1 MIFLTVCLIFLVC
14 LYESLWIVLEK
25 ALSHRML
32 TYIIHK
38 DQNQLTNQ
46 TAATRAKQLGLLV
59 FINTRNSKIDLSSQE
74 QKLTDNLKRFLY
86 LSQNISCTFP
96 GVGLQSDTLSI

>member
-1 MIFLTVCLIFLVC
+1 MDI
-14 LYESLWIVLEK
+14 LER

-32 TYIIHK
+32 SYIIHK

-59 FINTRNSKIDLSSQE
+59 FINTWNREIDPSSQE
-74 QKLTDNLKRFLY
+74 QKPTDNLKHFLY

-96 GVGLQSDTLSI
+96 GVGL